1 MICDM
6 IFHLHK
12 VFIGLAWISQR
23 VACCLHMISACD
35 VAACKH
41 RLLLNSGAGTDT
53 FTFLPA
59 EAAHRFRIVGLQDK
73 VVLSTAGAEQRC
85 WLRHTHTHT
94 HKHTSNCIACIPPLS
109 CCQARTWQAL
119 LVQKC
124 RAGADRHTSSCIACT
139 PPFCVVV
146 LHCGSEGRDTIRHGH
161 VQHSWCRR
169 LALASQTYTPIA
181 SLA

>member
-1 MICDM
+1 M
-6 IFHLHK
+6 
-12 VFIGLAWISQR
+12 
-23 VACCLHMISACD
+23 ACCLYMISACG

-41 RLLLNSGAGTDT
+41 RLLLKSGAGTDT

-73 VVLSTAGAEQRC
+73 VVLAQLVQNSGAGSD
-85 WLRHTHTHT
+85 THTHT

-109 CCQARTWQAL
+109 CCQSRIWQAL
-119 LVQKC
+119 LVQKNH
-124 RAGADRHTSSCIACT
+124 AGADRHTSNCIACT

-146 LHCGSEGRDTIRHGH
+146 LRCGSEGRDAIRPGH
-161 VQHSWCRR
+161 VRHSWCRR
-169 LALASQTYTPIA
+169 LALASQIYTPIA